1 MNMEMNTQ
9 FKLMSGQEIID
20 ILGQTIKRDEAN
32 KLITFL
38 GLLSAYTND
47 SQVNI
52 SFNAP
57 SSTGKSFIPLEVAS
71 LFPPEDLIEVA
82 YCSPTAFFHSN
93 GEFNKEKEGYIV
105 DLSRKIIIF
114 LDQPHTLLL
123 QHLRPLLSHDKKEIC
138 LKITDKTQKAGL
150 RTKNVYLIGYPSV
163 VFSTAGLSID
173 EQEATRFLLLS
184 PEITEEKIRESIV
197 SRIKKGSD
205 YGLYLSEL
213 ESNKARKE
221 LKERIKAIKEKQVAD
236 IKINS
241 PELIESKFFQKVGK
255 LKPRHSRDVGRVVGL
270 VKTFA
275 LLNLWFR
282 EWDGESLIANDE
294 DIKEAFAVWD
304 LISESQELNLP
315 PYVYNLYK
323 DIILAAFIEKN
334 NHKGKSISGL
344 SRQEIMQ
351 RHANYYSRFLPDW
364 QLRQQIIPPLETAGL
379 ITQVPDISDHRRMLI
394 IPTSVRNNSESSG
407 GVNLEEN
414 KK

>member
-1 MNMEMNTQ
+1 MEMNTQ
-9 FKLMSGQEIID
+9 FQPLTGQNIID
-20 ILGQTIKRDEAN
+20 VLGQTIKRDEAN

-71 LFPPEDLIEVA
+71 LFPAEDLIEVA

-93 GEFNKEKEGYIV
+93 GKFDKEKEGYIV

-114 LDQPHTLLL
+114 LDQPHSLLL
-123 QHLRPLLSHDKKEIC
+123 QHLRPLLSHDKQEIC
-138 LKITDKTQKAGL
+138 LKITDKSQKAGL

-184 PEITEEKIRESIV
+184 PEITEEKIRESII

-205 YGLYLSEL
+205 YGLYLADL
-213 ESNKARKE
+213 ESNKARME
-221 LKERIKAIKEKQVAD
+221 LKARIKAIKEKQVTD
-236 IKINS
+236 IKISS
-241 PELIESKFFQKVGK
+241 PDLIEKTFFRKVGR

-282 EWDGESLIANDE
+282 DWDGDSLIANEE
-294 DIKEAFAVWD
+294 DVKEAFAVWD

-315 PYVYNLYK
+315 PYVYNMYK
-323 DIILAAFIEKN
+323 DIVLTGFLEKN
-334 NHKGKSISGL
+334 SHRQGKPWVGL
-344 SRQEIMQ
+344 TRQEIMQ
-351 RHANYYSRFLPDW
+351 KHADCYSRFLPDW

-379 ITQVPDISDHRRMLI
+379 IAQIPDVMDHRRMLI
-394 IPTSVRNNSESSG
+394 VPTSIQNNSELHG
-407 GVNLEEN
+407 GGNVKGLEQ
-414 KK
+414 